1 MKRKVLIFLF
11 VLLFTCSCFCVVHA
25 KSQSPRLVDHANL
38 LTSSEETELISVLD
52 EISER
57 QNLDI
62 IVVTVNSLEGKTPRA
77 YADDYYDQH
86 NYGFGSQ
93 KDGVLLLVAMETR
106 DCYIST
112 SGDGVR
118 VFTDAGI
125 DRISNMIENDLGDED
140 YISAFTTYAQL
151 CDDYIT
157 QAKEAAPYDIDNMP
171 KGDYD
176 IMQYLLISL
185 AIGFVI
191 ALIVTG
197 IMRSK
202 LKSVRFKSG
211 ASDYVKKDSF
221 LLTQSKDIY
230 LYRNIT
236 RRAKPK
242 NENSGG
248 SSTHHSS
255 SGRSHGGGGGK
266 F

>member
-1 MKRKVLIFLF
+1 MKKKLLVFLF
-11 VLLFTCSCFCVVHA
+11 VLLFSCSFFCVSYA
-25 KSQSPRLVDHANL
+25 ESYAPRLVDKANL
-38 LTSSEETELISVLD
+38 LTSSEETELLSVLD

-57 QNLDI
+57 QQLDI
-62 IVVTVNSLEGKTPRA
+62 IAVIVNSLEGKSPQT
-77 YADDYYDQH
+77 YADDFYDQH

-93 KDGVLLLVAMETR
+93 KDGILLLVAMETR
-106 DCYIST
+106 DYYIST
-112 SGDGVR
+112 SGYAIHA
-118 VFTDAGI
+118 FTDAGI
-125 DRISNMIENDLGDED
+125 DHIGNTIADDLGDKN
-140 YISAFTTYAQL
+140 YVSALKNYAEL

-157 QAKEAAPYDIDNMP
+157 QAKEGAPYDTGNMP

-185 AIGFVI
+185 AIGLIV

-197 IMRSK
+197 VMKSK

-211 ASDYVKKDSF
+211 AADYVKKGSF
-221 LLTQSKDIY
+221 ILTESRDIY
-230 LYRNIT
+230 LYRNVT

-242 NENSGG
+242 NESG
-248 SSTHHSS
+248 SSTHSSS